1 MALLQPI
8 EIDGT
13 GLFATYCRITH
24 VSVDFTET
32 REHEGQIIF
41 GVAEVLVHAY
51 ADKAARDDGKASAA
65 LRRLIF
71 TSADIPLENLSR
83 AILYKA
89 VQSTPD
95 FKDAQDI

>member
-13 GLFATYCRITH
+13 GLFAEYCRITH
-24 VSVDFTET
+24 VSVDFTAT

-51 ADKAARDDGKASAA
+51 ADKAARNDGKAPAA

-71 TSADIPLENLSR
+71 TAADVPLEGLSR
-83 AILYKA
+83 AALYTA
-89 VQSTPD
+89 ICLTPD

>member
-24 VSVDFTET
+24 VSVDFTAT
-32 REHEGQIIF
+32 REHEGQTIA

-51 ADKAARDDGKASAA
+51 ADKAARDDGKAPAA
-65 LRRLIF
+65 MRRMIF
-71 TSADIPLENLSR
+71 TTADIPLEGLSR
-83 AILYKA
+83 AVLYEA
-89 VQSTPD
+89 VRSTPD
-95 FKDAQDI
+95 FKDAQDA